1 MAALVFAFM
10 LVAVALLSMDYL
22 RFRSGAAQQGP
33 LQDSADAL
41 LGALPDDVEDAVL
54 VLRASELQYNR
65 LRQRAGPDGAPLGDL
80 LIELSKPLNGPVVFA
95 SRGLAALSLP
105 VQNGPATTVAVRGG
119 NHWSVQAENLH
130 WRVRLLEP
138 TVADT
143 TALRWFAGNLVRPM
157 LIAFA
162 LVLIPLWWAVRRG
175 LSPLRKLTTEVAGR
189 RVDDFAPLALDL
201 RYAELQPLVVAF
213 NHLLDRS
220 RAAVARERAFVQ
232 DAAHEL
238 RTPLAAIAAQAHAL
252 AAQPTGSAR
261 HQARVQLERLIE
273 RASHQVHQ
281 LLTLAR
287 LAGVPAREPV
297 LLDCANAVRAALI
310 AAAPVAL
317 ARGIELSL
325 DAPPCCL
332 VRLDAIAFHS
342 VLDNLLG
349 NALAHVQDGAQI
361 HVTLRA
367 ANQQLVLRV
376 ADNGPG
382 IAAEDQP
389 HLFERFRRGRNV
401 TAPGCGLGLA
411 IVREAAQQLGGEVR
425 FGPGLDGRGVTFEVN
440 LRNA

>member
-189 RVDDFAPLALDL
+189 RVDDFAPLALICATPSCSRWLWRSTICWID
-201 RYAELQPLVVAF
+201 RAPPWRVNAPLFKTPPMSCA
-213 NHLLDRS
+213 HRWRPSLPKRMRSPRS
-220 RAAVARERAFVQ
+220 RPARRA
-232 DAAHEL
+232 
-238 RTPLAAIAAQAHAL
+238 T
-252 AAQPTGSAR
+252 
-261 HQARVQLERLIE
+261 
-273 RASHQVHQ
+273 
-281 LLTLAR
+281 R
-287 LAGVPAREPV
+287 LA
-297 LLDCANAVRAALI
+297 CN
-310 AAAPVAL
+310 
-317 ARGIELSL
+317 
-325 DAPPCCL
+325 
-332 VRLDAIAFHS
+332 
-342 VLDNLLG
+342 
-349 NALAHVQDGAQI
+349 
-361 HVTLRA
+361 
-367 ANQQLVLRV
+367 
-376 ADNGPG
+376 
-382 IAAEDQP
+382 
-389 HLFERFRRGRNV
+389 
-401 TAPGCGLGLA
+401 
-411 IVREAAQQLGGEVR
+411 
-425 FGPGLDGRGVTFEVN
+425 
-440 LRNA
+440 